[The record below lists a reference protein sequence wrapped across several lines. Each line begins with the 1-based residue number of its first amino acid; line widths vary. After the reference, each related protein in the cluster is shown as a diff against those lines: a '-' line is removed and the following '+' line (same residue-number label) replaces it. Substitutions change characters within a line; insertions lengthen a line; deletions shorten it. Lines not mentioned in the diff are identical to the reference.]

1 MEKKK
6 IYLAGSFFDFRDKII
21 SELSYKYEFADPR
34 RNRQHSI
41 ATSVVDD
48 MKGVEECP
56 IMLACFPKGKPR
68 GTATYAEIGGSRA
81 EGKYIIIA
89 DETDKRDNFLDSIS
103 DSNLNSIGDAINF
116 LKNNNPGRDPL
127 RAITKKQDKD
137 NKLRIF
143 LATNINY
150 FKEIEQVYQNDENKV
165 LMYGEFGDLNN
176 FGNADL
182 TVAHFPEGKDRDR
195 RAIFF
200 MGLSYALEI
209 PSIVIDEN
217 IALYPPL
224 EGLSKRTFPY
234 KPAGLDYL
242 VNLKSLEIQKES
254 NVYYWVSKKYN
265 ILKP

>member
-103 DSNLNSIGDAINF
+103 DYNPDRIEDAINF
-116 LKNNNPGRDPL
+116 LKNNNPRRDPS
-127 RAITKKQDKD
+127 RAITKKQNKD

-150 FKEIEQVYQNDENKV
+150 FVDIEKVYQNDENKI
-165 LMYGEFGDLNN
+165 LMYGDFGNLKN
-176 FGNADL
+176 FGNVDL

-195 RAIFF
+195 KAIFF

-217 IALYPPL
+217 IVLYPPL
-224 EGLSKRTFPY
+224 EGLAKRNFPY

-242 VNLKSLEIQKES
+242 VNLKSLEIEKES
-254 NVYYWVSKKYN
+254 KVYYWVSDKYN
-265 ILKP
+265 ILKD

>member
-1 MEKKK
+1 MKKKK

-21 SELSYKYEFADPR
+21 SELGYKYDFADPR
-34 RNRQHSI
+34 KNRQHSI
-41 ATSVVDD
+41 ATLVVDD
-48 MKGVEECP
+48 MDQAKECP
-56 IMLACFPKGKPR
+56 IMLACFPKGNSR
-68 GTATYAEIGGSRA
+68 GTMTYGEIGGSRA
-81 EGKYIIIA
+81 EGNYIIIA
-89 DETDKRDNFLDSIS
+89 DETEKRDNFLDSIS
-103 DSNLNSIGDAINF
+103 DYNLDSIGDAINF
-116 LKNNNPGRDPL
+116 LKNNNPKRDPL

-150 FKEIEQVYQNDENKV
+150 FMDIEKVYQNDENKI
-165 LMYGEFGDLNN
+165 LMYGDFGDLKD
-176 FGNADL
+176 FGSADL

-195 RAIFF
+195 KAIFF

-217 IALYPPL
+217 KVLYPPL
-224 EGLSKRTFPY
+224 EGLAKRNFPY

-242 VNLKSLEIQKES
+242 VNLKSLEIEKES
-254 NVYYWVSKKYN
+254 KVYYGVSNKYN